1 MRKIGFAGVAL
12 VAISFTLTACGGSDN
27 SDSTSKA
34 AASVSASQPAMHS
47 ADKQGM
53 FAGLNGKKVSGTA
66 QVSGSG
72 VMLSGFSSDEGPD
85 LHVYLTNGTDEAAVS
100 AGKQLGAVKYDEKS
114 QTFALNGID
123 ASMYTTV
130 VIHCDKAKAV
140 FGAAK
145 LS

>member
-1 MRKIGFAGVAL
+1 MAL

-100 AGKQLGAVKYDEKS
+100 AGKQLGAVKYDAKS
-114 QTFALNGID
+114 QTFALNGVD